1 MKEIVINENE
11 AGQRLDKF
19 LGKLLKEAPAS
30 FYYKMLRKKNI
41 VLNGKKATGN
51 EKLTAGDSVKLFLS
65 DETFEKFAG
74 KQQTKDPVVSVPHIS
89 LEIVYE
95 DHDVLA
101 INKPAGMLSQK
112 AKKEDISA
120 NEYILQYLLE
130 SGTIT
135 RESLHTFKPSVC
147 NRLDRN
153 TSGILVAGKTLN
165 GLQQMSKAF
174 RERSMEKYYVVC
186 GKTLAGSQKMSELLR
201 ERNVHKFYRL
211 FAAGRAELDGVTDAW
226 LRKDEKNNQVTI
238 LSEPSNDAKPIIT
251 EYRPLK
257 LVGQVTLLEV
267 HLITGRSHQI
277 RAHLA
282 SIGHPVIGDTKYG
295 NPRLN
300 REFLKNAGVTHQLL
314 HAYRLFLADGTKI
327 QADAPKEFER
337 ALEYQRTG
345 REK

>member
-51 EKLTAGDSVKLFLS
+51 EKLTAGDSIKLFLS

-74 KQQTKDPVVSVPHIS
+74 KRQTNDLAASVPNIA

-174 RERSMEKYYVVC
+174 RERSMEKYY
-186 GKTLAGSQKMSELLR
+186 LAI
-201 ERNVHKFYRL
+201 V
-211 FAAGRAELDGVTDAW
+211 AGHISKPRRIEGFLK
-226 LRKDEKNNQVTI
+226 KDEKNNQVTI

-337 ALEYQRTG
+337 ALECQRTG

>member
-51 EKLTAGDSVKLFLS
+51 EKLTAGDSIKLFLS

-74 KQQTKDPVVSVPHIS
+74 KRQTNDLAASVPNIA

-174 RERSMEKYYVVC
+174 RERSMEKYY
-186 GKTLAGSQKMSELLR
+186 LAI
-201 ERNVHKFYRL
+201 V
-211 FAAGRAELDGVTDAW
+211 AGHISKPRRIEGFLKKDGV
-226 LRKDEKNNQVTI
+226 NNQVTI

-257 LVGQVTLLEV
+257 LIAQVTLLEV

-337 ALEYQRTG
+337 ALECQRTG

>member
-1 MKEIVINENE
+1 MSLPSTNRRECFPK
-11 AGQRLDKF
+11 K
-19 LGKLLKEAPAS
+19 
-30 FYYKMLRKKNI
+30 RKKNI

-51 EKLTAGDSVKLFLS
+51 EKLTAGDSIKLFLS

-74 KQQTKDPVVSVPHIS
+74 KRQTNDLAASVPNIA

-174 RERSMEKYYVVC
+174 RERSMEKYY
-186 GKTLAGSQKMSELLR
+186 LAI
-201 ERNVHKFYRL
+201 V
-211 FAAGRAELDGVTDAW
+211 AGHISKPRRIEGFLK
-226 LRKDEKNNQVTI
+226 KDEKNNQVTI

-337 ALEYQRTG
+337 ALECQRTG

>member
-51 EKLTAGDSVKLFLS
+51 EKLTAGDSIKLFLS

-74 KQQTKDPVVSVPHIS
+74 KRQTNDLAASVPNIA

-174 RERSMEKYYVVC
+174 RERSMEKYY
-186 GKTLAGSQKMSELLR
+186 LAI
-201 ERNVHKFYRL
+201 V
-211 FAAGRAELDGVTDAW
+211 AGHISKPRRIEGFLKKDGV
-226 LRKDEKNNQVTI
+226 NNQVTI

-257 LVGQVTLLEV
+257 LIGQVPFLEV
-267 HLITGRSHQI
+267 HLIPGRSHQI

-337 ALEYQRTG
+337 ALECQRTG

>member
-51 EKLTAGDSVKLFLS
+51 EKLAMGDSVKLFLS

-74 KQQTKDPVVSVPHIS
+74 KRQTNDLAASVPNIA

-174 RERSMEKYYVVC
+174 RERSMEKYY
-186 GKTLAGSQKMSELLR
+186 LAI
-201 ERNVHKFYRL
+201 V
-211 FAAGRAELDGVTDAW
+211 AGHISKPRRIEGFLKKDGV
-226 LRKDEKNNQVTI
+226 NNQVTI
-238 LSEPSNDAKPIIT
+238 LSEPSNDTKPIIT

-337 ALEYQRTG
+337 ALECQKTG

>member
-174 RERSMEKYYVVC
+174 RERSMEKYY
-186 GKTLAGSQKMSELLR
+186 LAI
-201 ERNVHKFYRL
+201 V
-211 FAAGRAELDGVTDAW
+211 AGHISKPRRIEGFLK
-226 LRKDEKNNQVTI
+226 KDEKNNQVTI

-300 REFLKNAGVTHQLL
+300 REFLKNVGVTHQLL

-337 ALEYQRTG
+337 ALECQKTG

>member
-41 VLNGKKATGN
+41 VLNGKKATGT
-51 EKLTAGDSVKLFLS
+51 EKLTAGDSIKLFLS

-74 KQQTKDPVVSVPHIS
+74 KRQTNDLAASVPNIA

-174 RERSMEKYYVVC
+174 RERSMEKYY
-186 GKTLAGSQKMSELLR
+186 LAI
-201 ERNVHKFYRL
+201 V
-211 FAAGRAELDGVTDAW
+211 AGHISKPRRIEGFLKKDGV
-226 LRKDEKNNQVTI
+226 NNQVTI

-257 LVGQVTLLEV
+257 LIGQVTLLEV

-337 ALEYQRTG
+337 ALECQRTG

>member
-11 AGQRLDKF
+11 AGQRLDK
-19 LGKLLKEAPAS
+19 LQEAPAS

-41 VLNGKKATGN
+41 VLNDKKATGN

-74 KQQTKDPVVSVPHIS
+74 KRQTNDLAASVPHIS

-174 RERSMEKYYVVC
+174 RERSMEKYY
-186 GKTLAGSQKMSELLR
+186 LAI
-201 ERNVHKFYRL
+201 V
-211 FAAGRAELDGVTDAW
+211 AGHISKPRRIEGFLK
-226 LRKDEKNNQVTI
+226 KDEKNNQVTI

-300 REFLKNAGVTHQLL
+300 REFLKNAGVPHQLL

-337 ALEYQRTG
+337 ALECQRTG

>member
-1 MKEIVINENE
+1 MKTFIIKENE
-11 AGQRLDKF
+11 AGQRFDKY
-19 LGKLLKEAPAS
+19 LKKLLGNAPGS
-30 FYYKMLRKKNI
+30 FIYKMLRKKNI

-51 EKLTAGDSVKLFLS
+51 EKLTAGDSIKLFLS

-74 KQQTKDPVVSVPHIS
+74 KRQTNDLAASVPNIA

-174 RERSMEKYYVVC
+174 RERSMEKYY
-186 GKTLAGSQKMSELLR
+186 LAI
-201 ERNVHKFYRL
+201 V
-211 FAAGRAELDGVTDAW
+211 AGHISKPRRIEGFLK
-226 LRKDEKNNQVTI
+226 KDEKNNQVTI

-337 ALEYQRTG
+337 ALECQKTG

>member
-1 MKEIVINENE
+1 
-11 AGQRLDKF
+11 
-19 LGKLLKEAPAS
+19 
-30 FYYKMLRKKNI
+30 MLRKKNI

-51 EKLTAGDSVKLFLS
+51 EKLTAGDSIKLFLS

-74 KQQTKDPVVSVPHIS
+74 KRQTNDLAASVPNIA

-174 RERSMEKYYVVC
+174 RERSMEKYY
-186 GKTLAGSQKMSELLR
+186 LAI
-201 ERNVHKFYRL
+201 V
-211 FAAGRAELDGVTDAW
+211 AGHISKPRRIEGFLKKDGV
-226 LRKDEKNNQVTI
+226 NNQVTI

-257 LVGQVTLLEV
+257 LIGQVTLLEV

-337 ALEYQRTG
+337 ALECQRTG

>member
-51 EKLTAGDSVKLFLS
+51 EKLTAGDSIKLFLS

-74 KQQTKDPVVSVPHIS
+74 KRQTNDLAASVPNIA

-174 RERSMEKYYVVC
+174 RERSMDKYY
-186 GKTLAGSQKMSELLR
+186 LAI
-201 ERNVHKFYRL
+201 V
-211 FAAGRAELDGVTDAW
+211 AGHISKPRRIEGFLKKDGV
-226 LRKDEKNNQVTI
+226 NNQVTI

-257 LVGQVTLLEV
+257 LVSQVTLLEV

>member
-1 MKEIVINENE
+1 
-11 AGQRLDKF
+11 
-19 LGKLLKEAPAS
+19 
-30 FYYKMLRKKNI
+30 MLRKKNI

-51 EKLTAGDSVKLFLS
+51 EKLTAGDSIKLFLS

-74 KQQTKDPVVSVPHIS
+74 KRQTNDLAASVPNIA

-174 RERSMEKYYVVC
+174 RERSMEKYY
-186 GKTLAGSQKMSELLR
+186 LAI
-201 ERNVHKFYRL
+201 V
-211 FAAGRAELDGVTDAW
+211 AGHISKPRRIEGFLKKDGV
-226 LRKDEKNNQVTI
+226 NNQVTI

-337 ALEYQRTG
+337 ALECQRTG

>member
-51 EKLTAGDSVKLFLS
+51 EKLTAGDSIKLFLS

-74 KQQTKDPVVSVPHIS
+74 KRQTNDLAASVPNIA

-101 INKPAGMLSQK
+101 INKPAGILSQK
-112 AKKEDISA
+112 AKNEDISA

-174 RERSMEKYYVVC
+174 RERSMEKYY
-186 GKTLAGSQKMSELLR
+186 LAI
-201 ERNVHKFYRL
+201 V
-211 FAAGRAELDGVTDAW
+211 AGHISKPRRIEGFLKKDGV
-226 LRKDEKNNQVTI
+226 NNQVTI

-257 LVGQVTLLEV
+257 LIGQVTLLEV

-337 ALEYQRTG
+337 ALECQRTG

>member
-51 EKLTAGDSVKLFLS
+51 EKLTAGDSIKLFLS

-74 KQQTKDPVVSVPHIS
+74 KRQTNDLAASVPNIA

-174 RERSMEKYYVVC
+174 RERSMEKYY
-186 GKTLAGSQKMSELLR
+186 LAI
-201 ERNVHKFYRL
+201 V
-211 FAAGRAELDGVTDAW
+211 AGHISKPRRIEGFLK
-226 LRKDEKNNQVTI
+226 KDEKNNQVTI

-282 SIGHPVIGDTKYG
+282 SICHPVIGDTKYG

-337 ALEYQRTG
+337 ALECQKTG

>member
-51 EKLTAGDSVKLFLS
+51 EKLTTGDSVKLFLS

-74 KQQTKDPVVSVPHIS
+74 KRQTNDLAASVPNIA

-101 INKPAGMLSQK
+101 LNKPAGMLSQK
-112 AKKEDISA
+112 AKKDDISA

-174 RERSMEKYYVVC
+174 RERSMEKYY
-186 GKTLAGSQKMSELLR
+186 LAI
-201 ERNVHKFYRL
+201 V
-211 FAAGRAELDGVTDAW
+211 AGHISKPRRIEGFLKKDGV
-226 LRKDEKNNQVTI
+226 NNQVTI

-337 ALEYQRTG
+337 ALECQRTG

>member
-51 EKLTAGDSVKLFLS
+51 EKLTAGDSIKLFLS

-95 DHDVLA
+95 NHDVLA

-174 RERSMEKYYVVC
+174 RERSMEKYY
-186 GKTLAGSQKMSELLR
+186 LAI
-201 ERNVHKFYRL
+201 V
-211 FAAGRAELDGVTDAW
+211 AGHISKPRRIEGYLKKDGQT
-226 LRKDEKNNQVTI
+226 NQVRI
-238 LSEPSNDAKPIIT
+238 FSKPSKDAKPIIT

-257 LVGQVTLLEV
+257 LLGQVTLLEV

>member
-51 EKLTAGDSVKLFLS
+51 EKLTVGDSVKLFLS

-74 KQQTKDPVVSVPHIS
+74 KRQTNDLAASVPNIA

-174 RERSMEKYYVVC
+174 RERSMEKYY
-186 GKTLAGSQKMSELLR
+186 LAIVARHISKPRRIEGFLK
-201 ERNVHKFYRL
+201 
-211 FAAGRAELDGVTDAW
+211 
-226 LRKDEKNNQVTI
+226 KDEKNNQVTI

-337 ALEYQRTG
+337 ALECQKTG

>member
-51 EKLTAGDSVKLFLS
+51 EKLTAGDSIKLFLS

-74 KQQTKDPVVSVPHIS
+74 KRQTNDLAASVPNIA

-165 GLQQMSKAF
+165 GLQQMSKGF
-174 RERSMEKYYVVC
+174 LK
-186 GKTLAGSQKMSELLR
+186 
-201 ERNVHKFYRL
+201 
-211 FAAGRAELDGVTDAW
+211 
-226 LRKDEKNNQVTI
+226 KDEKNNQVTI

-337 ALEYQRTG
+337 ALECQKTG

>member
-51 EKLTAGDSVKLFLS
+51 EKLTAGDSIKLFIS

-74 KQQTKDPVVSVPHIS
+74 KRQTNDLAASVPNIA

-174 RERSMEKYYVVC
+174 RERSMEKYY
-186 GKTLAGSQKMSELLR
+186 LAI
-201 ERNVHKFYRL
+201 V
-211 FAAGRAELDGVTDAW
+211 AGHISKPRRIEGFLK
-226 LRKDEKNNQVTI
+226 KDEKNNQVTI

-337 ALEYQRTG
+337 ALECQKTG

>member
-51 EKLTAGDSVKLFLS
+51 EKLTAGDSIKLFLS

-74 KQQTKDPVVSVPHIS
+74 KRQTNDLAASVPNIA

-174 RERSMEKYYVVC
+174 RERSMEKYY
-186 GKTLAGSQKMSELLR
+186 LAI
-201 ERNVHKFYRL
+201 V
-211 FAAGRAELDGVTDAW
+211 AGHISKPRRIEGFLK
-226 LRKDEKNNQVTI
+226 KDEKNNQVTI

-257 LVGQVTLLEV
+257 LIGQVTLLEV

-337 ALEYQRTG
+337 ALECQKTG

>member
-51 EKLTAGDSVKLFLS
+51 EKLTTGDSVKLFLS

-74 KQQTKDPVVSVPHIS
+74 KRQTNDLAASVPNIA

-112 AKKEDISA
+112 AKKDDISA

-174 RERSMEKYYVVC
+174 RERNMEKYY
-186 GKTLAGSQKMSELLR
+186 LAI
-201 ERNVHKFYRL
+201 V
-211 FAAGRAELDGVTDAW
+211 AGHISKPRRIEGFLKKDGV
-226 LRKDEKNNQVTI
+226 NNQVTI

-337 ALEYQRTG
+337 ALECQRTG

>member
-1 MKEIVINENE
+1 MKTITIGTND

-51 EKLTAGDSVKLFLS
+51 EKLTAGDSIKLFLS

-74 KQQTKDPVVSVPHIS
+74 KRQTNDLAASVPNIA

-174 RERSMEKYYVVC
+174 RERSMEKYY
-186 GKTLAGSQKMSELLR
+186 LAI
-201 ERNVHKFYRL
+201 V
-211 FAAGRAELDGVTDAW
+211 AGHISKPRRIEGFLKKDGV
-226 LRKDEKNNQVTI
+226 NNQVTI

>member
-51 EKLTAGDSVKLFLS
+51 EKLAMGDSVKLFLS
-65 DETFEKFAG
+65 DETFEKFTGRQPAE
-74 KQQTKDPVVSVPHIS
+74 DMVISVPSIP

-95 DHDVLA
+95 NHDVLA

-135 RESLHTFKPSVC
+135 AESLHTFKPSVC

-153 TSGILVAGKTLN
+153 TSGILVAGKTLD

-174 RERSMEKYYVVC
+174 RERSMEKYY
-186 GKTLAGSQKMSELLR
+186 LAI
-201 ERNVHKFYRL
+201 V
-211 FAAGRAELDGVTDAW
+211 AGHISKPRRIEGFLK
-226 LRKDEKNNQVTI
+226 KDEKNNQVTI

>member
-51 EKLTAGDSVKLFLS
+51 EKLTAGDSIKLFLS

-74 KQQTKDPVVSVPHIS
+74 KRQTNDLAASVPNIA

-95 DHDVLA
+95 DYDVLA

-174 RERSMEKYYVVC
+174 RERSMEKYY
-186 GKTLAGSQKMSELLR
+186 LAI
-201 ERNVHKFYRL
+201 V
-211 FAAGRAELDGVTDAW
+211 AGHISKPRRIEGFLK
-226 LRKDEKNNQVTI
+226 KDEKNNQVTI

-337 ALEYQRTG
+337 ALECQKTG

>member
-120 NEYILQYLLE
+120 NEYILAYLLA
-130 SGTIT
+130 SGVVKK
-135 RESLHTFKPSVC
+135 ENLNTFRPSIC

-153 TSGILVAGKTLN
+153 TSGVLIAGKTLK
-165 GLQQMSKAF
+165 GLQEMSKQLRMREVKKFYHCIEIGRASC
-174 RERSMEKYYVVC
+174 RERV
-186 GKTLAGSQKMSELLR
+186 
-201 ERNVHKFYRL
+201 
-211 FAAGRAELDGVTDAW
+211 
-226 LRKDEKNNQVTI
+226 
-238 LSEPSNDAKPIIT
+238 
-251 EYRPLK
+251 
-257 LVGQVTLLEV
+257 
-267 HLITGRSHQI
+267 
-277 RAHLA
+277 
-282 SIGHPVIGDTKYG
+282 
-295 NPRLN
+295 
-300 REFLKNAGVTHQLL
+300 
-314 HAYRLFLADGTKI
+314 
-327 QADAPKEFER
+327 
-337 ALEYQRTG
+337 
-345 REK
+345 

>member
-51 EKLTAGDSVKLFLS
+51 EKLAMGDSVKLFLS
-65 DETFEKFAG
+65 DETFEKFTGRQPAE
-74 KQQTKDPVVSVPHIS
+74 DMVISVPSIP

-95 DHDVLA
+95 NHDVLA

-135 RESLHTFKPSVC
+135 AESLHTFKPSVC

-174 RERSMEKYYVVC
+174 RERSMEKYY
-186 GKTLAGSQKMSELLR
+186 LAI
-201 ERNVHKFYRL
+201 V
-211 FAAGRAELDGVTDAW
+211 AGHISKPRRIEGFLK
-226 LRKDEKNNQVTI
+226 KDEKNNQVTI

-337 ALEYQRTG
+337 ALECQRTG

>member
-11 AGQRLDKF
+11 AGQRLDKL

-51 EKLTAGDSVKLFLS
+51 EKLTAGDSIKLFLS

-74 KQQTKDPVVSVPHIS
+74 KRQTNDLAASVPNIA

-174 RERSMEKYYVVC
+174 RERSMEKYY
-186 GKTLAGSQKMSELLR
+186 LAI
-201 ERNVHKFYRL
+201 V
-211 FAAGRAELDGVTDAW
+211 AGHISKPRRIEGFLK
-226 LRKDEKNNQVTI
+226 KDEKNNQVTI

-337 ALEYQRTG
+337 ALECQKTG

>member
-41 VLNGKKATGN
+41 VLNGEKATGN

-74 KQQTKDPVVSVPHIS
+74 KQQTNDLVVSVPHIA

-130 SGTIT
+130 TGTIT

-165 GLQQMSKAF
+165 GLQKMSKAF
-174 RERSMEKYYVVC
+174 REHSMEKYY
-186 GKTLAGSQKMSELLR
+186 LAI
-201 ERNVHKFYRL
+201 V
-211 FAAGRAELDGVTDAW
+211 AGHISKPKRIEGFLK
-226 LRKDEKNNQVTI
+226 KDEKNNQVTI
-238 LSEPSNDAKPIIT
+238 LSGPSNDAKPIIT

-300 REFLKNAGVTHQLL
+300 REFSKNAGVTHQLL

-345 REK
+345 REN

>member
-51 EKLTAGDSVKLFLS
+51 EKLAMGDSVKLFLS

-74 KQQTKDPVVSVPHIS
+74 KRQTNDLAASVPNIA

-174 RERSMEKYYVVC
+174 RERSMEKYY
-186 GKTLAGSQKMSELLR
+186 LAI
-201 ERNVHKFYRL
+201 V
-211 FAAGRAELDGVTDAW
+211 AGHISKPRRIEGFLT
-226 LRKDEKNNQVTI
+226 KDEKNNQVTI

>member
-51 EKLTAGDSVKLFLS
+51 EKLTAGDSIKLFLS

-74 KQQTKDPVVSVPHIS
+74 KRQTNDLAASVPNIA

-135 RESLHTFKPSVC
+135 RESLHTFTPSVC

-174 RERSMEKYYVVC
+174 RERSMEKYY
-186 GKTLAGSQKMSELLR
+186 LAI
-201 ERNVHKFYRL
+201 V
-211 FAAGRAELDGVTDAW
+211 AGHISKPRRIEGFLK
-226 LRKDEKNNQVTI
+226 KDEKNNQVTI

-337 ALEYQRTG
+337 ALECQKTG

>member
-51 EKLTAGDSVKLFLS
+51 EKLTTGDSVKLFLS
-65 DETFEKFAG
+65 DETFEKIAG
-74 KQQTKDPVVSVPHIS
+74 KRQTNDLAASVPNIA

-112 AKKEDISA
+112 AKKDDISA

-174 RERSMEKYYVVC
+174 RERSMEKYY
-186 GKTLAGSQKMSELLR
+186 LAI
-201 ERNVHKFYRL
+201 V
-211 FAAGRAELDGVTDAW
+211 AGHISKPRRIEGFLKKDGV
-226 LRKDEKNNQVTI
+226 NNQVTI

-337 ALEYQRTG
+337 ALECQRTG

>member
-51 EKLTAGDSVKLFLS
+51 EKLTAGDSIKLFLS

-74 KQQTKDPVVSVPHIS
+74 KRQTNDLAASVPNIA

-130 SGTIT
+130 SGTTT

-174 RERSMEKYYVVC
+174 RERSMEKYY
-186 GKTLAGSQKMSELLR
+186 LAI
-201 ERNVHKFYRL
+201 V
-211 FAAGRAELDGVTDAW
+211 AGHISKPRRIEGYLKKDGQT
-226 LRKDEKNNQVTI
+226 NQVRI
-238 LSEPSNDAKPIIT
+238 FSKPSKDAKPIIT

-257 LVGQVTLLEV
+257 LIGQVTLLEV

-337 ALEYQRTG
+337 ALECQRTG